1 MMEIAYLNGKYLPKD
16 DVKISPDDRG
26 FLFAEGIYE
35 VVRWYEGFFFDMDGH
50 LARMK
55 RSLNEILIRWPGED
69 SFPEIAREL
78 IRLNK
83 FEKSSALIYLQVTR
97 GSAERTHSFPSP
109 SVAPTVYAFARENIP
124 KNAEQELG
132 IGVMLKE
139 DIRWSRCDIKSVA
152 LLPNTLCFQEALEKG
167 FQECAFV
174 RNGIITE
181 CSHSNIFF
189 VINGILFTH
198 PESVHVL
205 SGITRKN
212 IIRLARKSGIP
223 VLEEAVDQS
232 ALGKVQEIFT
242 TNTSG
247 EITPVITVDNLVI
260 GGGIPGPVTRI
271 IRERFNDEICS
282 LKHSRSSAGITEF

>member
-1 MMEIAYLNGKYLPKD
+1 MEIAYFNGNYMQKNE
-16 DVKISPDDRG
+16 VKISPDDRG

-35 VVRWYEGFFFDMDGH
+35 VIRWYEGFFYDIEGH
-50 LARMK
+50 VARMQ
-55 RSLNEILIRWPGED
+55 RSLREILIQWPEEN
-69 SFPEIAREL
+69 SFPVIAREL
-78 IRLNK
+78 IRLNNL
-83 FEKSSALIYLQVTR
+83 EKSSALIYLQVTR

-109 SVAPTVYAFARENIP
+109 PVAPTVYAFAKAFIPENAG
-124 KNAEQELG
+124 KESG

-152 LLPNTLCFQEALEKG
+152 LLPNTLSFQEALDRG
-167 FQECAFV
+167 FFECAFV

-189 VINGILFTH
+189 VLNGILFTH
-198 PESVHVL
+198 PESVHIL

-212 IIRLARKSGIP
+212 IIFVARKVGIQ
-223 VLEEAVDQS
+223 VKEEAVS
-232 ALGKVQEIFT
+232 ENMLGKVQEIFI

-247 EITPVITVDNLVI
+247 EITPVINVGDTVI

-271 IRERFNDEICS
+271 IRERFNEEICT
-282 LKHSRSSAGITEF
+282 LKHS